1 MLRQWSVDYACGQ
14 CSMSAAHEFIGRR
27 TGMNTAS
34 NPAAPLAGVRV
45 VEMGQLIA
53 GPFAG
58 KTLGDFGADVIK
70 IEAPDGGDPL
80 RNWRMMKEGT
90 SVWWQVQSRNKRSLA
105 LDLRSSEGQ
114 DIARRLVAEADVLIE
129 NFRPGTLEGWGMG
142 YDVLSQLNPGLVMLR
157 ISGYGQTGPYRDLP
171 GFGMIGEAM
180 GGLRH
185 LTGEPG
191 RVPVRC
197 GVSIGDTL
205 AALHG
210 VIGILTAL
218 YHRKVNG
225 GQGQVIDVA
234 LHEAV
239 FNVMESLIPEY
250 SAFGAVREPA
260 GSALPGI
267 APSNAYRCSDGV
279 VLVAGNGDSIFKRL
293 MGAIGRPDLA
303 DAPDLANNAGRVARV
318 AEIDGA
324 IGDWTAGRGVEE
336 VLAAL
341 GAARVPAGKVYTA
354 QDIAEDPHYRA
365 RDMIVKQVTRDGYEV
380 EVPGVVPKLMGTPGG
395 IRSAAPRLGEDTDA
409 VLREV
414 GLTDEQIAALRAR
427 GVVA

>member
-1 MLRQWSVDYACGQ
+1 
-14 CSMSAAHEFIGRR
+14 MS
-27 TGMNTAS
+27 TPQDT
-34 NPAAPLAGVRV
+34 PAGALQGLRV

-58 KTLGDFGADVIK
+58 KTLGDFGAEVIK
-70 IEAPDGGDPL
+70 IEPPGAGDPL
-80 RNWRMMKEGT
+80 RNWRLLQDGT
-90 SVWWQVQSRNKRSLA
+90 SVWWQVQSRNKRSIA
-105 LDLRSSEGQ
+105 LDLRSAEGQ
-114 DIARRLVAEADVLIE
+114 DIARRLIADADVLIE
-129 NFRPGTLEGWGMG
+129 NFRPGTLEGWGLG
-142 YDVLSQLNPGLVMLR
+142 WDALSALNPGLVMLR
-157 ISGYGQTGPYRDLP
+157 ISGYGQTGPYRDRP
-171 GFGMIGEAM
+171 GFGVIGEAM

-191 RVPVRC
+191 GVPVRC

-210 VIGILTAL
+210 VIGVLTAL

-225 GQGQVIDVA
+225 GRGQVIDVA

-250 SAFGAVREPA
+250 SAFGAVREPG

-267 APSNAYRCSDGV
+267 APSNAYMCRDGV

-293 MGAIGRPDLA
+293 MHAIGRPDLA
-303 DAPDLANNAGRVARV
+303 EAQDLANNAGRVARV

-324 IGDWTAGRGVEE
+324 IGAWTAERGVAE
-336 VLAAL
+336 VLDTL
-341 GAARVPAGKVYTA
+341 GQARVPAGKVYTA
-354 QDIAEDPHYRA
+354 RDIAEDPHYRA
-365 RDMIVKQVTRDGYEV
+365 RDMILTQRTRDGYDV
-380 EVPGVVPKLMGTPGG
+380 EVPGIVPKLMGTPGG
-395 IRSAAPRLGEDTDA
+395 VRSAAPHLGEDTDA

-414 GLTDEQIAALRAR
+414 GLTDEQIAALRSK
-427 GVVA
+427 GIVA